1 MAETLPAVP
10 IAFAPNLN
18 EETRVRRVK
27 FGDGYEAR
35 LGDGLNT
42 IAVTTTIPY
51 TNRTQFERNL
61 LVNFFRAHKGMVWFY
76 WQPPGEDKP
85 RKFVCP
91 KWTVTRSNDSPSLSP
106 RYDISA
112 EVYQVFDLGT

>member
-35 LGDGLNT
+35 LLDGLNT
-42 IAVTTTIPY
+42 ISITTTIPY
-51 TNRTQFERNL
+51 TNRTQAERDL
-61 LVNFFRAHKGMVWFY
+61 LLDFFRRHRGYHWFY
-76 WQPPGEDKP
+76 WSVPGEAGA

-91 KWTVTRSNDSPSLSP
+91 KWTVTRSNDSPAHSP
-106 RYDISA
+106 RYDINA
-112 EVYQVFDLGT
+112 DVYEVFDLGT

>member
-35 LGDGLNT
+35 IADGLNA
-42 IAVTTTIPY
+42 IGVTTTIPY

-61 LVNFFRAHKGMVWFY
+61 LVNFLRAHKGMVWF
-76 WQPPGEDKP
+76 WWVLPGESTP
-85 RKFVCP
+85 RKFVSP
-91 KWTVTRSNDSPSLSP
+91 KWTVTRSNDSPSLAP
-106 RYDISA
+106 RYDLQID
-112 EVYQVFDLGT
+112 VYEVFDLGT